1 MATIKELVH
10 YYIQQKTPFALYR
23 FPESDKIHLIAQPSN
38 ATTAI
43 AAEKD
48 FTQQKGFVFAPFVNG
63 KYPTLFINAEKEFT
77 FQNFDESVELSD
89 KLNAETISE
98 VSENNYTP
106 TTKEEYI
113 TNVARSIET
122 IKCGTLEKVVIS
134 GVSIKE
140 VATDFN
146 VMNYYENLCKQ
157 YPNVLVYLFFS
168 IESGLWVGATPELLL
183 QLNDKQLK
191 TVSLA
196 GTKSLKNKNAETPWQ
211 RKEIDEQYLVT
222 KHIQDC
228 FQQHFSEPLEISET
242 KTISTG
248 HLLHL
253 RTDFKLQSQ
262 NGSLQKH
269 FFSFLKDLHPTP
281 AVGGSA
287 KKNAI
292 AHILNTEKHERA
304 YYTGYLGPVNVEGN
318 SNLYVNLRCLKYENG
333 KLILFS
339 GAGITADS
347 IPEKEWEEIQ
357 LKAETLLKLLE

>member
-1 MATIKELVH
+1 MATIKELLYV
-10 YYIQQKTPFALYR
+10 YIQQKSPFALYR
-23 FPESDKIHLIAQPSN
+23 FPESNKLHLIAQPSK
-38 ATTAI
+38 TKTAI
-43 AAEKD
+43 ATEED

-63 KYPTLFINAEKEFT
+63 KYPALFITAEKEFT
-77 FQNFDESVELSD
+77 FQNFDESVEMRNDLY
-89 KLNAETISE
+89 AHPIIS

-113 TNVARSIET
+113 SNVTESIEN
-122 IKCGTLEKVVIS
+122 IKSGVLEKVVIS
-134 GVSIKE
+134 GISIKE
-140 VATDFN
+140 VTTDFDI
-146 VMNYYENLCKQ
+146 VNYYENLCKQ

-168 IESGLWVGATPELLL
+168 IESGLWVGATPEPLL
-183 QLNDKQLK
+183 QFNDKQLK

-211 RKEIDEQYLVT
+211 QKEIDEQYLVT

-281 AVGGSA
+281 AVGGSD
-287 KKNAI
+287 KSTAI
-292 AHILNTEKHERA
+292 AHILKTEKHERA

-318 SNLYVNLRCLKYENG
+318 SNLYVNLRCLKHENN
-333 KLILFS
+333 KLILFT

-357 LKAETLLKLLE
+357 LKAETLLKVLE